1 MEDDGCERGPHV
13 FYESDPEQLH
23 RRHAFSFTRQSNSYA
38 LSQNGGPSNS
48 SKGPNAALDAVAL
61 DCEMIYSTGGMR
73 VARVSVV
80 DSAGTEIFDELVRM
94 DEGVEV
100 MCVFLLT
107 SSCIGTDILGS
118 HSDFNTRFSG
128 ITPEAYATAILPL
141 ASIRESLDVFI
152 NSDTIVIGHALENDL
167 KTLRMIH
174 HRCVDT
180 AVMFPHK
187 SGAPYRRALRDL
199 YVHIFILFTRTPL
212 FTPCRVKE
220 HLGKVIQRGGGTVGH
235 SSVEDSVATLDLVRW
250 RVLNGPKPPPKK
262 ILTPAP
268 KPN

>member
-23 RRHAFSFTRQSNSYA
+23 RRHAFSFTRQKHSNS
-38 LSQNGGPSNS
+38 LGQNGEPPKAP
-48 SKGPNAALDAVAL
+48 KGSDTALDAVAL

-73 VARVSVV
+73 VARVSVI
-80 DSAGTEIFDELVRM
+80 DSAGKEIFDELVRM

-100 MCVFLLT
+100 MFVFPS
-107 SSCIGTDILGS
+107 SSCIGADTLGS
-118 HSDFNTRFSG
+118 DSDFNTRFSG
-128 ITPEAYATAILPL
+128 ITPEAYDSAILPL

-152 NSDTIVIGHALENDL
+152 DSDTIIIGHALENDL

-199 YVHIFILFTRTPL
+199 YVHTFLYTMTSLFT
-212 FTPCRVKE
+212 
-220 HLGKVIQRGGGTVGH
+220 
-235 SSVEDSVATLDLVRW
+235 
-250 RVLNGPKPPPKK
+250 
-262 ILTPAP
+262 
-268 KPN
+268 